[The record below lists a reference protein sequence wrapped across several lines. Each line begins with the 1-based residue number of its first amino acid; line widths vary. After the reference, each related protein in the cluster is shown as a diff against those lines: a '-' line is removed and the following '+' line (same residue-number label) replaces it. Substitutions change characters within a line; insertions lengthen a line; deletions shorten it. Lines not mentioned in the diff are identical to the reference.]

1 MSDVAATDF
10 PVGCTVSVVTQG
22 EQVQGEVFAFDSAS
36 DTVLI
41 HQQGSTPFHSN
52 LRLLKVAYLKVA
64 IWSPHSIPSSQLS
77 VYTVPASVSMAD
89 EHQAAY
95 HSFCRMCKQVPWL
108 VDQWHRCQQL
118 MRKDVRTDRPK
129 HYRSEL
135 GLHKLTCGSISSQ
148 DDLRRF
154 VCVHCYPGCSGRSS
168 QDWCW
173 S

>member
-36 DTVLI
+36 HTVLI